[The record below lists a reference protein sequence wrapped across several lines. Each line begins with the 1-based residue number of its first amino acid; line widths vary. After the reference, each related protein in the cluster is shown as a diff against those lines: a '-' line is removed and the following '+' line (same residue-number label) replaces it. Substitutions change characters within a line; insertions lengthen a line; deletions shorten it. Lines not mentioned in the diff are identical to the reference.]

1 MVLPLVHRDPSVTP
15 DLRNIWNAAFRNQG
29 PKNSSAG
36 IHLVPTHRFSM
47 FGARDVG
54 GGVIVL
60 PTLEGVRNAA

>member
-1 MVLPLVHRDPSVTP
+1 
-15 DLRNIWNAAFRNQG
+15 
-29 PKNSSAG
+29 
-36 IHLVPTHRFSM
+36 M